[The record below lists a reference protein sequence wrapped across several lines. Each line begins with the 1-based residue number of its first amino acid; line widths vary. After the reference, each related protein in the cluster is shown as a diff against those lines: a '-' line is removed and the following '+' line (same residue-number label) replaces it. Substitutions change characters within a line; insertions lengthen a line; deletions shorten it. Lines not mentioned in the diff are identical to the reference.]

1 MNHPVN
7 TGANNATSTPA
18 AATSHPNA
26 GRRALL
32 IAGAVALVLTI
43 ADQWT
48 KLAITS
54 NLRYGESVAITSFFN
69 LVLVYNKGAAFSF
82 LSNADGW
89 QRFFFIGITIGAIGL
104 LSWMIVKHESE
115 KIFRWGL
122 TLILGGAIGNLIDRI
137 AYGHV
142 IDFLDFHFAGWHFW
156 AFNVADSAITVGAA
170 LLILDS
176 FRPRPS
182 P

>member
-1 MNHPVN
+1 MRIE
-7 TGANNATSTPA
+7 A
-18 AATSHPNA
+18 
-26 GRRALL
+26 RRALAL
-32 IAGAVALVLTI
+32 ALAVSVVLVV

-48 KLAITS
+48 KYAITS
-54 NLRYGESVAITSFFN
+54 NLRYGESVAVTSFFN

-82 LSNADGW
+82 LSDAGGW
-89 QRFFFIGITIGAIGL
+89 QRVFFIGITCVAIVV
-104 LSWMIVKHESE
+104 LSWLIAKHESE
-115 KIFRWGL
+115 KLFRWGL

-142 IDFLDFHFAGWHFW
+142 VDFLDFHFAGWHFW
-156 AFNVADSAITVGAA
+156 AFNVADSAITIGAG

-182 P
+182 A

>member
-1 MNHPVN
+1 MRIE
-7 TGANNATSTPA
+7 A
-18 AATSHPNA
+18 
-26 GRRALL
+26 RRALT
-32 IAGAVALVLTI
+32 IALVVSVVLVL

-48 KLAITS
+48 KLAISS

-82 LSNADGW
+82 LSDAGGW
-89 QRFFFIGITIGAIGL
+89 QRVFFIGLTSVAI
-104 LSWMIVKHESE
+104 IVLMWLIAKHESE
-115 KIFRWGL
+115 KLFRWGL

-142 IDFLDFHFAGWHFW
+142 IDFLDFHWAGWHFW

-170 LLILDS
+170 LLIIDS
-176 FRPRPS
+176 FRPRP
-182 P
+182 PA

>member
-1 MNHPVN
+1 MRV
-7 TGANNATSTPA
+7 A
-18 AATSHPNA
+18 A
-26 GRRALL
+26 RRALV
-32 IAGAVALVLTI
+32 IALAVSLVLVI

-48 KLAITS
+48 KYAISS

-82 LSNADGW
+82 LSDAGGW
-89 QRFFFIGITIGAIGL
+89 QRVFFITVTCAAIVVL
-104 LSWMIVKHESE
+104 MWLIAKHESE
-115 KIFRWGL
+115 KLFRWGL
-122 TLILGGAIGNLIDRI
+122 TLILGGAIGNLIDRV

-142 IDFLDFHFAGWHFW
+142 IDFLDFHVAGWHYW

-170 LLILDS
+170 LLIVDS

-182 P
+182 A

>member
-1 MNHPVN
+1 MRL
-7 TGANNATSTPA
+7 A
-18 AATSHPNA
+18 A
-26 GRRALL
+26 RRALT
-32 IAGAVALVLTI
+32 IALAVSAVLVI

-48 KLAITS
+48 KLAISS

-82 LSNADGW
+82 LSDAGGW
-89 QRFFFIGITIGAIGL
+89 QRVFFIGLTSAAI
-104 LSWMIVKHESE
+104 IVLMWLIAKHESE
-115 KIFRWGL
+115 KLFRWGL

-142 IDFLDFHFAGWHFW
+142 IDFLDFHYAGWHFW

-176 FRPRPS
+176 FRPRP
-182 P
+182 PA

>member
-1 MNHPVN
+1 MRIE
-7 TGANNATSTPA
+7 A
-18 AATSHPNA
+18 
-26 GRRALL
+26 RRALT
-32 IAGAVALVLTI
+32 IALVVSVVLVL

-48 KLAITS
+48 KLAIS
-54 NLRYGESVAITSFFN
+54 SKLRYGESVAITSFFN

-82 LSNADGW
+82 LSDAGGW
-89 QRFFFIGITIGAIGL
+89 QRVFFIGLTSVAI
-104 LSWMIVKHESE
+104 IVLMWLIAKHESE
-115 KIFRWGL
+115 KLFRWGL

-142 IDFLDFHFAGWHFW
+142 IDFLDFHWAGWHFW

-176 FRPRPS
+176 FRPRP
-182 P
+182 PA

>member
-1 MNHPVN
+1 MSN
-7 TGANNATSTPA
+7 GANGTA
-18 AATSHPNA
+18 AASP

-32 IAGAVALVLTI
+32 IAGAVALVLVI

-48 KLAITS
+48 KFSITS

-82 LSNADGW
+82 LSSADGW
-89 QRFFFIGITIGAIGL
+89 QRFMFIGITVAAIGL
-104 LSWMIVKHESE
+104 LSWLIVKHESE
-115 KIFRWGL
+115 KLFRWGL

-170 LLILDS
+170 LLIIDS
-176 FRPRPS
+176 FRHRPS
-182 P
+182 A

>member
-1 MNHPVN
+1 MSN
-7 TGANNATSTPA
+7 GANGTA
-18 AATSHPNA
+18 ASSP

-32 IAGAVALVLTI
+32 IAGAVALALVI

-48 KLAITS
+48 KFSITS

-82 LSNADGW
+82 LSSADGW
-89 QRFFFIGITIGAIGL
+89 QRFMFIGITVAAIGM
-104 LSWMIVKHESE
+104 LSWLIVKHESE
-115 KIFRWGL
+115 KLFRWGL

-156 AFNVADSAITVGAA
+156 AFNVADSAIPVGAA
-170 LLILDS
+170 RLILDR
-176 FRPRPS
+176 FRARPS
-182 P
+182 A